1 MVAAEVA
8 EEIAK
13 DSAAAAAVSPGN
25 EMNDR
30 NHIK

>member
-13 DSAAAAAVSPGN
+13 DSAAAAVSPGN

-30 NHIK
+30 NQIK